1 MYLNM
6 LFLLIC
12 LQIEGSCHVTLK
24 KPMKHSVEWARLE
37 SSKTVSVSSYISDIL
52 HGTLEEP
59 LYLFDWSLPLNCPD
73 LAKQLVI
80 PKYFVGKV
88 YYFSQSLTKKYEQF

>member
-1 MYLNM
+1 
-6 LFLLIC
+6 
-12 LQIEGSCHVTLK
+12 
-24 KPMKHSVEWARLE
+24 MKHSVEWARLE

-59 LYLFDWSLPLNCPD
+59 LYLFDWSLPLNCSD

-80 PKYFVGKV
+80 PKYFAGKV
-88 YYFSQSLTKKYEQF
+88 TSPNPSQKNMNNSNMN